1 MSRILLF
8 ILTAAMVSAGDLSLA
23 EALRRAD
30 ERNPSLLA
38 QGYAGRVA
46 GALVD
51 QAGVRPNPMLD
62 VSVENFGGTGAVRG
76 ADGLETTVQFSQ
88 AIERGGK
95 REKRVAVARHEQT
108 IADLAYAVR
117 RAELFAATATA
128 YVEVL
133 AAQERLSLAQDTLA
147 LAKET
152 SASVTARVKAAEASA
167 AESARAHAALALAR
181 AEHAR
186 AGSVLTQARTALAAT
201 WGGPADDVPALAG
214 GLNSL
219 ESLPDR
225 DVLLAKL
232 AGHPRQALQQ
242 ATVSGRRASLQLAH
256 AQSSQDVTVGGGVR
270 FFREGSDAAF
280 VAGVSVPIPFRGQN
294 QGNIRAA
301 RETLAGSEQAARAL
315 DTELRTAFAVVWQEV
330 QTARTLALDLRT
342 DALPATDDALAVVR
356 HAYTRGELPLTDV
369 LEAQRTRTALRREL
383 LDAETA
389 CATALVRLDA
399 LTDSTFPLTTALISA
414 R

>member
-8 ILTAAMVSAGDLSLA
+8 ILTAATVSAGDLSLA

-30 ERNPSLLA
+30 AQNPSLLA
-38 QGYAGRVA
+38 QGYAGRA
-46 GALVD
+46 AEALVD
-51 QAGVRPNPMLD
+51 QAGVRPNPTLD
-62 VSVENFGGTGAVRG
+62 VTVENFGGTGAVHG

-88 AIERGGK
+88 ALERGGK

-108 IADLAYAVR
+108 VADLDYAVR
-117 RAELFAATATA
+117 RAEVLAVAATA
-128 YVEVL
+128 YVEVI
-133 AAQERLSLAQDTLA
+133 AAQERVALARETLA
-147 LAKET
+147 LAEET
-152 SASVTARVKAAEASA
+152 AASVAARVKAAEASA
-167 AESARAHAALALAR
+167 AESARARAALALAR
-181 AEHAR
+181 AEHTR
-186 AGSVLTQARTALAAT
+186 AGSALTQARTTLAAT
-201 WGGPADDVPALAG
+201 WGGAVDDVPALTAG
-214 GLNSL
+214 LRMPD
-219 ESLPDR
+219 SLPER
-225 DVLLAKL
+225 DALLAKL

-280 VAGVSVPIPFRGQN
+280 VAGVSVPLPFRNSN

-315 DTELRTAFAVVWQEV
+315 DAELRTAFSVVWQEV
-330 QTARTLALDLRT
+330 QTARTLVLDLRT
-342 DALPATDDALAVVR
+342 DALPATDEALAIVR

-369 LEAQRTRTALRREL
+369 LEAQRARTVLRREL

-389 CATALVRLDA
+389 CAIALVRLDA
-399 LTDSTFPLTTALISA
+399 LTDSSFPLATALISA